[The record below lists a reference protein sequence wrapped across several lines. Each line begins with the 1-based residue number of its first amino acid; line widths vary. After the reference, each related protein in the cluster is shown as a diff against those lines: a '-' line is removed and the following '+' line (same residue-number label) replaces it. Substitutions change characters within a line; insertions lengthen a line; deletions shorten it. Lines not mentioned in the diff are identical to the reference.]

1 MNIKTDRPAKATQQF
16 PLRLILIV
24 PFLLQIFAAVGLVG
38 YLSFIN
44 GQKAVND
51 LANQLIDKASQ
62 QVDEHLDTYLALP
75 QQLNQIN
82 ADAIASGRL
91 NLNDPKASEQYFWSQ
106 ARAFKNLSYI
116 GCALPDGR
124 ESGAGRW
131 VNGVDLLVYENPR
144 RGGLASDYLADKQG
158 NRVSLVQSYQNDP
171 LANLWNKQV
180 LRTRRPGWSGISTFE
195 TSTVEIAEAGKALES
210 QNTVSNV
217 GINYYVAVP
226 ARYPVYDQKG
236 NLLGLLM
243 VDLLLTNVSEFL
255 RNLKVSPSG
264 QVFIMERDGLLIGSS
279 STKPVVHKVD
289 GKTSRFSALE
299 SSDPLIR
306 AVAEK
311 LKEQFN
317 NFKTLQNT
325 QEIEVTFN
333 GQRQFIQVTPW
344 RDRFGLDWLVVV
356 TVPESDF
363 NSQINANT
371 RTTIVL
377 CLGALAAATI
387 LGIYTSRWI
396 TRPIL
401 KLSLASEAIATGQL
415 DQTVETTNIKELD
428 AVAQSFNHMASQ
440 LQDSFNE
447 LEQTN
452 AELENRVEA
461 RTAELSQT
469 LTDLRHTQI
478 QLIQTEKMSSL
489 GQLVAG
495 VAHEINN
502 PVNFIHGN
510 LIHTEEY
517 AQNLLNLVNLYQQEY
532 PNSTANIEDE
542 IEEIDLDF
550 LRQDFPK
557 LLASMRLG
565 AERIREI
572 VKSLRNFSRLDEAE
586 FKEVDIHE
594 GLDSTLLILF
604 NRLKP
609 TSDHPGIQ
617 VMKDYSQIPLVEC
630 YPGQL
635 NQVFMNVLSNAID
648 ALHESDKKRTFQD
661 IVSNPSTIQISTE
674 LSHSNWVIVRIA
686 DNGQGMAEDVR
697 TKLFDPFFTTKPI
710 GKGTGLGLSI
720 SYQIVTEKHGG
731 KLDCYSAPGQGAEF
745 AIEIPIRQTIKPLNG
760 ALA

>member
-1 MNIKTDRPAKATQQF
+1 MNAKPGYAAKATQQF
-16 PLRLILIV
+16 PLRLIVIV

-38 YLSFIN
+38 YLSFRN

-106 ARAFKNLSYI
+106 ARAFETISYI
-116 GCALPDGR
+116 GYALPNGG

-131 VNGVDLLVYENPR
+131 VNGVNLLVYENLP
-144 RGGLASDYLADKQG
+144 GNGAASDYIADKRG
-158 NRVSLVQSYQNDP
+158 NRTSLVQSYQADP
-171 LANLWNKQV
+171 LLP
-180 LRTRRPGWSGISTFE
+180 PGVKDIIKKGKPAWAAIYTYAFE
-195 TSTVEIAEAGKALES
+195 NTVEITEAGKAIKS
-210 QNTVSNV
+210 QSGTSDI
-217 GINYYVAVP
+217 GLNYYVAVP
-226 ARYPVYDQKG
+226 ARYPIYDEKG
-236 NLLGLLM
+236 KLRSLLM
-243 VDLLLTNVSEFL
+243 IDLLLTNVSEFL

-279 STKPVVHKVD
+279 STKPVVHKVN
-289 GKTSRFSALE
+289 GETKRLSALE
-299 SSDPLIR
+299 TPDPLIR
-306 AVAEK
+306 GVAEK
-311 LKEQFN
+311 LKQQFN
-317 NFKTLQNT
+317 NFKTLSKT
-325 QEIEVTFN
+325 QEIQVTFD

-377 CLGALAAATI
+377 CLGALAVATI

-401 KLSLASEAIATGQL
+401 KLSQASEAIATGQL
-415 DQTVETTNIKELD
+415 DQTVESTNIKELD

-447 LEQTN
+447 LAQTN

-469 LTDLRHTQI
+469 LVDLRRTQAQVI
-478 QLIQTEKMSSL
+478 QSEKMSSL

-510 LIHTEEY
+510 VTFVDEY
-517 AQNLLNLVNLYQQEY
+517 AQNLLELVQLYQDEY
-532 PNSTANIEDE
+532 PLPTSAIQAKIADM
-542 IEEIDLDF
+542 DLEF
-550 LRQDFPK
+550 INQDMLK
-557 LLASMRLG
+557 LLSSMKLG
-565 AERIREI
+565 TERIREI
-572 VKSLRNFSRLDEAE
+572 VKSLRTFSRLDEADM
-586 FKEVDIHE
+586 KEVDIHE
-594 GLDSTLLILF
+594 GIESTLLILQH
-604 NRLKP
+604 RLKP
-609 TSDHPGIQ
+609 KPDRPAIA
-617 VMKDYSQIPLVEC
+617 VIRDYGKLPLVEC

-635 NQVFMNVLSNAID
+635 NQVLMNIVVNAID
-648 ALHESDKKRTFQD
+648 ALEEAKANCTYQERKNNSDQIT
-661 IVSNPSTIQISTE
+661 IST
-674 LSHSNWVIVRIA
+674 SVIDSQWVQIAIA
-686 DNGQGMAEDVR
+686 DNGVGIPKDVQQR
-697 TKLFDPFFTTKPI
+697 IFNPFFTTKPI
-710 GKGTGLGLSI
+710 GKGTGMGLSI

-731 KLDCYSAPGQGAEF
+731 KLECFSTLGEGSEF
-745 AIEIPIRQTIKPLNG
+745 AIQIPLRQQVSAAI
-760 ALA
+760 

>member
-1 MNIKTDRPAKATQQF
+1 MKTARPAKSTHQF

-24 PFLLQIFAAVGLVG
+24 PFVLQIFAAVGLVG
-38 YLSFIN
+38 YLSFRN

-75 QQLNQIN
+75 QQLNQVN

-106 ARAFKNLSYI
+106 ARAFETISYI
-116 GCALPDGR
+116 GYALPNGA

-131 VNGVDLLVYENPR
+131 VNGVNLLVFENLP
-144 RGGLASDYLADKQG
+144 GNGVASDYIADQRG
-158 NRVSLVQSYQNDP
+158 NRKSLLQSYQADP
-171 LANLWNKQV
+171 FLP
-180 LRTRRPGWSGISTFE
+180 PGVKDIIKAGKPAWAGIYTYAFE
-195 TSTVEIAEAGKALES
+195 NTVQITEAGKAIKSHSGTSDIGL
-210 QNTVSNV
+210 
-217 GINYYVAVP
+217 NYYVAVP
-226 ARYPVYDQKG
+226 ARYPIYDQKG
-236 NLLGLLM
+236 KLRSLLM

-279 STKPVVHKVD
+279 STQPVVHKV
-289 GKTSRFSALE
+289 KNETKRHSALD
-299 SSDPLIR
+299 SPDPLIR
-306 AVAEK
+306 TVAEK
-311 LKEQFN
+311 LKQQFQ

-325 QEIEVTFN
+325 QELQVTFN
-333 GQRQFIQVTPW
+333 RQRQFIQVTPW

-363 NSQINANT
+363 TSQINANT
-371 RTTIVL
+371 RTTILL

-401 KLSLASEAIATGQL
+401 KLSQASEAIATGQL

-447 LEQTN
+447 LAQTN
-452 AELENRVEA
+452 AELENRVEV

-469 LTDLRHTQI
+469 LVDLRRTQA
-478 QLIQTEKMSSL
+478 QVIQTEKMSSL

-510 LIHTEEY
+510 VTFVDEY
-517 AQNLLNLVNLYQQEY
+517 AQNLLELVQLYQQEY
-532 PNSTANIEDE
+532 PLPTPAIEAKIDE
-542 IEEIDLDF
+542 MDLEF
-550 LRQDFPK
+550 LNEDMLK
-557 LLASMRLG
+557 LLSSMKLG
-565 AERIREI
+565 TERIREI
-572 VKSLRNFSRLDEAE
+572 VKSLRTFSRLDEADM
-586 FKEVDIHE
+586 KEVDIHE
-594 GLDSTLLILF
+594 GIESTLLILQH
-604 NRLKP
+604 RLKP
-609 TSDHPGIQ
+609 KPDRPAIA
-617 VMKDYSQIPLVEC
+617 VIRDYGKLPLVEC

-635 NQVFMNVLSNAID
+635 NQVLMNIVVNAID
-648 ALHESDKKRTFQD
+648 ALEETKANCTYQEKKDHPDQIT
-661 IVSNPSTIQISTE
+661 IST
-674 LSHSNWVIVRIA
+674 SVIDSQWVQIAIA
-686 DNGQGMAEDVR
+686 DNGVGIPKDIQQR
-697 TKLFDPFFTTKPI
+697 IFNPFFTTKPV
-710 GKGTGLGLSI
+710 GKGTGMGMSI

-731 KLDCYSAPGQGAEF
+731 KLECFSTPGEGTEF
-745 AIEIPIRQTIKPLNG
+745 VIQIPIRQQLSAAI
-760 ALA
+760 

>member
-1 MNIKTDRPAKATQQF
+1 MKTARPAKSTHQF

-24 PFLLQIFAAVGLVG
+24 PFVLQIFAAVGLVG
-38 YLSFIN
+38 YLSFRN

-75 QQLNQIN
+75 QQLNQVN

-106 ARAFKNLSYI
+106 ARAFETISYI
-116 GCALPDGR
+116 GYALPNGA

-131 VNGVDLLVYENPR
+131 VNGVNLLVFENLP
-144 RGGLASDYLADKQG
+144 GNGVASDYIADQRG
-158 NRVSLVQSYQNDP
+158 NRKSLLQSYQADP
-171 LANLWNKQV
+171 FLP
-180 LRTRRPGWSGISTFE
+180 PGVKDIIKAGKPAWAGIYTYAFE
-195 TSTVEIAEAGKALES
+195 NTVQITEAGKAIKSHSGTSDIGL
-210 QNTVSNV
+210 
-217 GINYYVAVP
+217 NYYVAVP
-226 ARYPVYDQKG
+226 ARYPIYDQKG
-236 NLLGLLM
+236 KLRSLLM

-279 STKPVVHKVD
+279 STQPVVHKVKD
-289 GKTSRFSALE
+289 ETKRHSALD
-299 SSDPLIR
+299 SPDPLIR
-306 AVAEK
+306 TVAEK
-311 LKEQFN
+311 LKQQFQ

-325 QEIEVTFN
+325 QELQVTFN
-333 GQRQFIQVTPW
+333 RQRQFIQVTPW

-363 NSQINANT
+363 TSQINANT
-371 RTTIVL
+371 RTTILL

-401 KLSLASEAIATGQL
+401 KLSQASEAIATGQL
-415 DQTVETTNIKELD
+415 DQTVDTTNIKELD

-447 LEQTN
+447 LAQTN
-452 AELENRVEA
+452 AELENRVEV

-469 LTDLRHTQI
+469 LVDLRRTQA
-478 QLIQTEKMSSL
+478 QVIQTEKMSSL

-510 LIHTEEY
+510 VTFVDEY
-517 AQNLLNLVNLYQQEY
+517 AQNLLELVQLYQQEY
-532 PNSTANIEDE
+532 PLPTPAIEAKIDE
-542 IEEIDLDF
+542 MDLEF
-550 LRQDFPK
+550 LNEDMLK
-557 LLASMRLG
+557 LLSSMKLG
-565 AERIREI
+565 TERIREI
-572 VKSLRNFSRLDEAE
+572 VKSLRTFSRLDEADM
-586 FKEVDIHE
+586 KEVDIHE
-594 GLDSTLLILF
+594 GIESTLLILQH
-604 NRLKP
+604 RLKP
-609 TSDHPGIQ
+609 KPDRPAIA
-617 VMKDYSQIPLVEC
+617 VIRDYGKLPLVEC

-635 NQVFMNVLSNAID
+635 NQVLMNIVVNAID
-648 ALHESDKKRTFQD
+648 ALEETKANCTYQEKKDHPDQIT
-661 IVSNPSTIQISTE
+661 IST
-674 LSHSNWVIVRIA
+674 SVIDSQWVQIAIA
-686 DNGQGMAEDVR
+686 DNGVGIPKDIQQR
-697 TKLFDPFFTTKPI
+697 IFNPFFTTKPV
-710 GKGTGLGLSI
+710 GKGTGMGMSI

-731 KLDCYSAPGQGAEF
+731 KLECFSTPGEGTEF
-745 AIEIPIRQTIKPLNG
+745 VIQIPIRQQVS
-760 ALA
+760 AAV

>member
-1 MNIKTDRPAKATQQF
+1 MKTARPAKSTQQF

-24 PFLLQIFAAVGLVG
+24 PFVLQIFAAVGLVG

-51 LANQLIDKASQ
+51 LASQLIDKASQ

-91 NLNDPKASEQYFWSQ
+91 NLNDPRTSEQYFWSQ
-106 ARAFKNLSYI
+106 ARAFETLSYI
-116 GCALPDGR
+116 GYALPNGA

-131 VNGVDLLVYENPR
+131 VNGVNLLVYENLP
-144 RGGLASDYLADKQG
+144 GNGAASDYTADQRG
-158 NRVSLVQSYQNDP
+158 NRKSLVQSYQADP
-171 LANLWNKQV
+171 LLP
-180 LRTRRPGWSGISTFE
+180 PGVKDIIKKGKPAWAAIYTYAFE
-195 TSTVEIAEAGKALES
+195 NTVEITEAGKAIKS
-210 QNTVSNV
+210 QSGTSDI
-217 GINYYVAVP
+217 GLNYYVAVP
-226 ARYPVYDQKG
+226 ARYPIYDQKG
-236 NLLGLLM
+236 KLRSLLM

-279 STKPVVHKVD
+279 STQPVVHKVN
-289 GKTSRFSALE
+289 GETKRLSTLE
-299 SSDPLIR
+299 TPDPLIR

-311 LKEQFN
+311 LKKQFN
-317 NFKTLQNT
+317 NFTTLQNT
-325 QEIEVTFN
+325 QELEVTFN

-371 RTTIVL
+371 RTTILL
-377 CLGALAAATI
+377 CLGALAVATI

-401 KLSLASEAIATGQL
+401 KLSQASEAIATGQL

-447 LEQTN
+447 LAQTN

-469 LTDLRHTQI
+469 LVDLRRTQA
-478 QLIQTEKMSSL
+478 QVIQTEKMSSL

-510 LIHTEEY
+510 VTFVDEY
-517 AQNLLNLVNLYQQEY
+517 AQNLLELVQLYQQEY
-532 PNSTANIEDE
+532 PLPTPGIQARID
-542 IEEIDLDF
+542 EIDLEF
-550 LRQDFPK
+550 LNQDMLK
-557 LLASMRLG
+557 LLSSMKLG
-565 AERIREI
+565 TERIREI
-572 VKSLRNFSRLDEAE
+572 VKSLRTFSRLDEADM
-586 FKEVDIHE
+586 KEVDIHE
-594 GLDSTLLILF
+594 GIESTLLILQH
-604 NRLKP
+604 RLKAKP
-609 TSDHPGIQ
+609 DRPAIA
-617 VMKDYSQIPLVEC
+617 VIRDYGKLPLVEC

-635 NQVFMNVLSNAID
+635 NQVLMNIVVNAID
-648 ALHESDKKRTFQD
+648 ALEETKANCTYQEKKDHPDQIT
-661 IVSNPSTIQISTE
+661 IST
-674 LSHSNWVIVRIA
+674 SVIDSQWVQIAIA
-686 DNGQGMAEDVR
+686 DNGVGIPKDIQQR
-697 TKLFDPFFTTKPI
+697 IFNPFFTTKPI
-710 GKGTGLGLSI
+710 GKGTGMGMSI
-720 SYQIVTEKHGG
+720 SYQIITEKHGG
-731 KLDCYSAPGQGAEF
+731 KLECFSTLGEGSEF
-745 AIEIPIRQTIKPLNG
+745 AIQIPIRQQVRV
-760 ALA
+760 AV

>member
-1 MNIKTDRPAKATQQF
+1 
-16 PLRLILIV
+16 
-24 PFLLQIFAAVGLVG
+24 
-38 YLSFIN
+38 
-44 GQKAVND
+44 
-51 LANQLIDKASQ
+51 
-62 QVDEHLDTYLALP
+62 
-75 QQLNQIN
+75 
-82 ADAIASGRL
+82 
-91 NLNDPKASEQYFWSQ
+91 
-106 ARAFKNLSYI
+106 
-116 GCALPDGR
+116 
-124 ESGAGRW
+124 
-131 VNGVDLLVYENPR
+131 
-144 RGGLASDYLADKQG
+144 
-158 NRVSLVQSYQNDP
+158 
-171 LANLWNKQV
+171 
-180 LRTRRPGWSGISTFE
+180 
-195 TSTVEIAEAGKALES
+195 
-210 QNTVSNV
+210 
-217 GINYYVAVP
+217 
-226 ARYPVYDQKG
+226 
-236 NLLGLLM
+236 
-243 VDLLLTNVSEFL
+243 
-255 RNLKVSPSG
+255 
-264 QVFIMERDGLLIGSS
+264 
-279 STKPVVHKVD
+279 
-289 GKTSRFSALE
+289 
-299 SSDPLIR
+299 
-306 AVAEK
+306 
-311 LKEQFN
+311 N

-325 QEIEVTFN
+325 QEIEVKFN

-371 RTTIVL
+371 RTTILL
-377 CLGALAAATI
+377 CLGALAVATI

-401 KLSLASEAIATGQL
+401 KLSQASEAIATGQL

-447 LEQTN
+447 LAQTN
-452 AELENRVEA
+452 AELENRVQA

-557 LLASMRLG
+557 LLTSMRVG

-594 GLDSTLLILF
+594 GLDSTLLILL

-617 VMKDYSQIPLVEC
+617 VMKDYSQMPLVEC

-648 ALHESDKKRTFQD
+648 A
-661 IVSNPSTIQISTE
+661 
-674 LSHSNWVIVRIA
+674 
-686 DNGQGMAEDVR
+686 
-697 TKLFDPFFTTKPI
+697 
-710 GKGTGLGLSI
+710 
-720 SYQIVTEKHGG
+720 
-731 KLDCYSAPGQGAEF
+731 
-745 AIEIPIRQTIKPLNG
+745 
-760 ALA
+760 

>member
-279 STKPVVHKVD
+279 STKPVVHKVN
-289 GKTSRFSALE
+289 GETKRLSVLE
-299 SSDPLIR
+299 TPDPLIR

-325 QEIEVTFN
+325 QEIEVKFN
-333 GQRQFIQVTPW
+333 GQRQFIQVTSW

-377 CLGALAAATI
+377 CLGALAVATI

-401 KLSLASEAIATGQL
+401 KLSQASEAIATGQL

-469 LTDLRHTQI
+469 LTDLRRTQA
-478 QLIQTEKMSSL
+478 QVIQTEKMSSL

-510 LIHTEEY
+510 VTFVDEY
-517 AQNLLNLVNLYQQEY
+517 AQNLLELVQLYQQEY
-532 PNSTANIEDE
+532 PLPTPAIEAKIVD
-542 IEEIDLDF
+542 IDLEF
-550 LRQDFPK
+550 INQDMLK
-557 LLASMRLG
+557 LLSSMKLG
-565 AERIREI
+565 TERIREI
-572 VKSLRNFSRLDEAE
+572 VKSLRTFSRLDEADM
-586 FKEVDIHE
+586 KEVDIHE
-594 GLDSTLLILF
+594 GIESTLLILQH
-604 NRLKP
+604 RLKP
-609 TSDHPGIQ
+609 KPDRPAIA
-617 VMKDYSQIPLVEC
+617 VIRDYGKLPLVEC

-635 NQVFMNVLSNAID
+635 NQVLMNIVVNAID
-648 ALHESDKKRTFQD
+648 ALEETKAHCTYQEKKDHPDQIT
-661 IVSNPSTIQISTE
+661 IST
-674 LSHSNWVIVRIA
+674 SVIDSQWVQIAIA
-686 DNGQGMAEDVR
+686 DNGVGIPQDVQQR
-697 TKLFDPFFTTKPI
+697 IFNPFFTTKPI
-710 GKGTGLGLSI
+710 GKGTGMGMSI
-720 SYQIVTEKHGG
+720 SYQIITEKHGG
-731 KLDCYSAPGQGAEF
+731 KLECFSTPGEGSEF
-745 AIEIPIRQTIKPLNG
+745 AIQIPIRQQVSVAI
-760 ALA
+760 

>member
-1 MNIKTDRPAKATQQF
+1 MKTARPAKSTHQF

-24 PFLLQIFAAVGLVG
+24 PFVLQIFAAVGLVG
-38 YLSFIN
+38 YLSFRN

-75 QQLNQIN
+75 QQLNQVN

-106 ARAFKNLSYI
+106 ARAFETISYI
-116 GCALPDGR
+116 GYALPNGG

-131 VNGVDLLVYENPR
+131 VNGVNLLVFENLP
-144 RGGLASDYLADKQG
+144 GNGVASDYIADQRG
-158 NRVSLVQSYQNDP
+158 NRKSLLQSYQADP
-171 LANLWNKQV
+171 FLP
-180 LRTRRPGWSGISTFE
+180 PGVKDIIKAGKPAWAGIYTYAFE
-195 TSTVEIAEAGKALES
+195 NTVQITEAGKAIKSHSGTSDIGL
-210 QNTVSNV
+210 
-217 GINYYVAVP
+217 NYYVAVP
-226 ARYPVYDQKG
+226 ARYPIYDQKG
-236 NLLGLLM
+236 KLRSLLM

-279 STKPVVHKVD
+279 STQPVVHKVKD
-289 GKTSRFSALE
+289 ETKRHSALD
-299 SSDPLIR
+299 SPDPLIR
-306 AVAEK
+306 TVAEK
-311 LKEQFN
+311 LKQQFQ
-317 NFKTLQNT
+317 NFTTLQNT
-325 QEIEVTFN
+325 QELEVTFN
-333 GQRQFIQVTPW
+333 RQRQFIQVTPW

-363 NSQINANT
+363 TSQINANT
-371 RTTIVL
+371 RTTILL

-401 KLSLASEAIATGQL
+401 KLSQASEAIATGQL

-447 LEQTN
+447 LAQTN
-452 AELENRVEA
+452 AELENRVEV

-469 LTDLRHTQI
+469 LVDLRRTQA
-478 QLIQTEKMSSL
+478 QVIQTEKMSSL

-510 LIHTEEY
+510 VTFVDEY
-517 AQNLLNLVNLYQQEY
+517 AQNLLELVQLYQQEY
-532 PNSTANIEDE
+532 PLPTPAIQAKID
-542 IEEIDLDF
+542 EIDLEF
-550 LRQDFPK
+550 LNQDMLK
-557 LLASMRLG
+557 LLSSMKLG
-565 AERIREI
+565 TERIREI
-572 VKSLRNFSRLDEAE
+572 VKSLRTFSRLDEADM
-586 FKEVDIHE
+586 KEVDIHE
-594 GLDSTLLILF
+594 GIESTLLILQH
-604 NRLKP
+604 RLKP
-609 TSDHPGIQ
+609 KPDRPAIA
-617 VMKDYSQIPLVEC
+617 VIRDYGKLPLVEC

-635 NQVFMNVLSNAID
+635 NQVLMNIVVNAID
-648 ALHESDKKRTFQD
+648 ALEETKANCTYQEKKDHPDQIT
-661 IVSNPSTIQISTE
+661 IST
-674 LSHSNWVIVRIA
+674 SVIDSQWVQIAIA
-686 DNGQGMAEDVR
+686 DNGVGIPKDIQQR
-697 TKLFDPFFTTKPI
+697 IFNPFFTTKPV
-710 GKGTGLGLSI
+710 GKGTGMGMSI

-731 KLDCYSAPGQGAEF
+731 KLECFSTPGEGTEF
-745 AIEIPIRQTIKPLNG
+745 VIQIPIRQQLSAAI
-760 ALA
+760 

>member
-1 MNIKTDRPAKATQQF
+1 MKTARPAKSTHQF

-24 PFLLQIFAAVGLVG
+24 PFVLQIFAAVGLVG
-38 YLSFIN
+38 YLSFRN

-75 QQLNQIN
+75 QQLNQVN

-106 ARAFKNLSYI
+106 ARAFETISYI
-116 GCALPDGR
+116 GYALPNGA

-131 VNGVDLLVYENPR
+131 VNGVNLLVFENLP
-144 RGGLASDYLADKQG
+144 GNGVASDYIADQRG
-158 NRVSLVQSYQNDP
+158 NRKSLLQSYQADP
-171 LANLWNKQV
+171 FLP
-180 LRTRRPGWSGISTFE
+180 PGVKDIIKAGKPAWAGIYTYAFE
-195 TSTVEIAEAGKALES
+195 NTVQITEAGKAIKSHSGTSDIGL
-210 QNTVSNV
+210 
-217 GINYYVAVP
+217 NYYVAVP
-226 ARYPVYDQKG
+226 ARYPIYDQKG
-236 NLLGLLM
+236 KLRSLLM

-279 STKPVVHKVD
+279 STQPVVHKVKD
-289 GKTSRFSALE
+289 ETKRHSALD
-299 SSDPLIR
+299 SPDPLIR
-306 AVAEK
+306 TVAEK
-311 LKEQFN
+311 LKQQFQ

-325 QEIEVTFN
+325 QELQVTFN
-333 GQRQFIQVTPW
+333 RQRQFIQVTPW

-363 NSQINANT
+363 TSQINANT
-371 RTTIVL
+371 RTTILL

-401 KLSLASEAIATGQL
+401 KLSQASEAIATGQL

-447 LEQTN
+447 LAQTN
-452 AELENRVEA
+452 AELENRVEV

-469 LTDLRHTQI
+469 LVDLRRTQA
-478 QLIQTEKMSSL
+478 QVIQTEKMSSL

-510 LIHTEEY
+510 VTFVDEY
-517 AQNLLNLVNLYQQEY
+517 AQNLLELVQLYQEEY
-532 PNSTANIEDE
+532 PLPTPAIEAKIDE
-542 IEEIDLDF
+542 MDLEF
-550 LRQDFPK
+550 LNEDMLK
-557 LLASMRLG
+557 LLSSMKLG
-565 AERIREI
+565 TERIREI
-572 VKSLRNFSRLDEAE
+572 VKSLRTFSRLDEADM
-586 FKEVDIHE
+586 KEVDIHE
-594 GLDSTLLILF
+594 GIESTLLILQH
-604 NRLKP
+604 RLKP
-609 TSDHPGIQ
+609 KPDRPAIA
-617 VMKDYSQIPLVEC
+617 VIRDYGKLPLVEC

-635 NQVFMNVLSNAID
+635 NQVLMNIVVNAID
-648 ALHESDKKRTFQD
+648 ALEETKANCTYQEKKDHPDQIT
-661 IVSNPSTIQISTE
+661 IST
-674 LSHSNWVIVRIA
+674 SVIDSQWVQIAIA
-686 DNGQGMAEDVR
+686 DNGVGIPKDIQQR
-697 TKLFDPFFTTKPI
+697 IFNPFFTTKPV
-710 GKGTGLGLSI
+710 GKGTGMGMSI

-731 KLDCYSAPGQGAEF
+731 KLECFSTPGEGTEF
-745 AIEIPIRQTIKPLNG
+745 VIQIPIRQQLSTAI
-760 ALA
+760 

>member
-1 MNIKTDRPAKATQQF
+1 MNAKPGYAAKATQQF
-16 PLRLILIV
+16 PLRLIVIV

-38 YLSFIN
+38 YLSFRN

-106 ARAFKNLSYI
+106 ARAFETISYI
-116 GCALPDGR
+116 GYALPNGA

-131 VNGVDLLVYENPR
+131 VNGVNLLVYENLP
-144 RGGLASDYLADKQG
+144 GNGAASDYIADKRG
-158 NRVSLVQSYQNDP
+158 NRTSLVQSYQADP
-171 LANLWNKQV
+171 LLP
-180 LRTRRPGWSGISTFE
+180 PGVKDIIKKGKPAWAAIYTYAFE
-195 TSTVEIAEAGKALES
+195 NTVEITEAGKAIKS
-210 QNTVSNV
+210 QSGTSDI
-217 GINYYVAVP
+217 GLNYYVAVP
-226 ARYPVYDQKG
+226 ARYPIYDEKG
-236 NLLGLLM
+236 KLRSLLM
-243 VDLLLTNVSEFL
+243 IDLLLTNVSEFL

-279 STKPVVHKVD
+279 TTKPVVHKVN
-289 GKTSRFSALE
+289 GETKRLSALE
-299 SSDPLIR
+299 TPDPLIR
-306 AVAEK
+306 GVAEK
-311 LKEQFN
+311 LKQQFN
-317 NFKTLQNT
+317 NFKTLSKT
-325 QEIEVTFN
+325 QEIQVTFD
-333 GQRQFIQVTPW
+333 GQHQFIQVTPW

-371 RTTIVL
+371 RTTILL
-377 CLGALAAATI
+377 CLGALVVATI

-401 KLSLASEAIATGQL
+401 KLSQASEAIATGQL
-415 DQTVETTNIKELD
+415 DQTVESTNIKELD

-447 LEQTN
+447 LAQTN

-469 LTDLRHTQI
+469 LVDLRRTQAQVI
-478 QLIQTEKMSSL
+478 QSEKMSSL

-510 LIHTEEY
+510 VTFVDEY
-517 AQNLLNLVNLYQQEY
+517 AQNLLELVQLYQDEY
-532 PNSTANIEDE
+532 PLPTSAIQAKIADM
-542 IEEIDLDF
+542 DLEF
-550 LRQDFPK
+550 INQDMLK
-557 LLASMRLG
+557 LLSSMKLG
-565 AERIREI
+565 TERIREI
-572 VKSLRNFSRLDEAE
+572 VKSLRTFSRLDEADM
-586 FKEVDIHE
+586 KEVDIHE
-594 GLDSTLLILF
+594 GIESTLLILQH
-604 NRLKP
+604 RLKP
-609 TSDHPGIQ
+609 KPDRPAIA
-617 VMKDYSQIPLVEC
+617 VIRDYGKLPLVEC

-635 NQVFMNVLSNAID
+635 NQVLMNIVVNAID
-648 ALHESDKKRTFQD
+648 ALEEAKANCTYQERKNNSDQIT
-661 IVSNPSTIQISTE
+661 IST
-674 LSHSNWVIVRIA
+674 SVIDSQWVQIAIA
-686 DNGQGMAEDVR
+686 DNGVGIPKDVQQR
-697 TKLFDPFFTTKPI
+697 IFNPFFTTKPI
-710 GKGTGLGLSI
+710 GKGTGMGLSI

-731 KLDCYSAPGQGAEF
+731 KLECFSTLGEGSEF
-745 AIEIPIRQTIKPLNG
+745 AIQIPLRQQVSAAI
-760 ALA
+760 

>member
-1 MNIKTDRPAKATQQF
+1 MNIKTARPAKSTHQF

-24 PFLLQIFAAVGLVG
+24 PFVLQIFAAVGLVG
-38 YLSFIN
+38 YLSFRN

-75 QQLNQIN
+75 QQLNQVN

-106 ARAFKNLSYI
+106 ARAFETISYI
-116 GCALPDGR
+116 GYALPNGG

-131 VNGVDLLVYENPR
+131 VNGVNLLVFENLP
-144 RGGLASDYLADKQG
+144 GNGVASDYIADQRG
-158 NRVSLVQSYQNDP
+158 NRKSLLQSYQADP
-171 LANLWNKQV
+171 FLP
-180 LRTRRPGWSGISTFE
+180 PGVKDIIKAGKPAWAGIYTYAFE
-195 TSTVEIAEAGKALES
+195 NTVQITEAGKAIKSHSGTSDIGL
-210 QNTVSNV
+210 
-217 GINYYVAVP
+217 NYYVAVP
-226 ARYPVYDQKG
+226 ARYPIYDQKG
-236 NLLGLLM
+236 KLRSLLM

-279 STKPVVHKVD
+279 STQPVVHKVKD
-289 GKTSRFSALE
+289 ETKRHSALD
-299 SSDPLIR
+299 SPDPLIR
-306 AVAEK
+306 TVAEK
-311 LKEQFN
+311 LKQQFQ
-317 NFKTLQNT
+317 NFTTLQNT
-325 QEIEVTFN
+325 QELEVTFN
-333 GQRQFIQVTPW
+333 RQRQFIQVTPW

-363 NSQINANT
+363 TSQINANT
-371 RTTIVL
+371 RTTILL

-401 KLSLASEAIATGQL
+401 KLSQASEAIATGQL

-447 LEQTN
+447 LAQTN
-452 AELENRVEA
+452 AELENRVEV

-469 LTDLRHTQI
+469 LVDLRRTQA
-478 QLIQTEKMSSL
+478 QVIQTEKMSSL

-510 LIHTEEY
+510 VTFVDEY
-517 AQNLLNLVNLYQQEY
+517 AQNLLELVQLYQQEY
-532 PNSTANIEDE
+532 PLPTPAIQAKID
-542 IEEIDLDF
+542 EIDLEF
-550 LRQDFPK
+550 LNQDMLK
-557 LLASMRLG
+557 LLSSMKLG
-565 AERIREI
+565 TERIREI
-572 VKSLRNFSRLDEAE
+572 VKSLRTFSRLDEADM
-586 FKEVDIHE
+586 KEVDIHE
-594 GLDSTLLILF
+594 GIESTLLILQH
-604 NRLKP
+604 RLKP
-609 TSDHPGIQ
+609 KPDRPAIA
-617 VMKDYSQIPLVEC
+617 VIRDYGKLPLVEC

-635 NQVFMNVLSNAID
+635 NQVLMNIVVNAID
-648 ALHESDKKRTFQD
+648 ALEETKANCTYQEKKDHPDQIT
-661 IVSNPSTIQISTE
+661 IST
-674 LSHSNWVIVRIA
+674 SVIDSQWVQIAIA
-686 DNGQGMAEDVR
+686 DNGVGIPKDIQQR
-697 TKLFDPFFTTKPI
+697 IFNPFFTTKPV
-710 GKGTGLGLSI
+710 GKGTGMGMSI

-731 KLDCYSAPGQGAEF
+731 KLECFSTPGEGTEF
-745 AIEIPIRQTIKPLNG
+745 VIQIPIRQQLSAAI
-760 ALA
+760 

>member
-1 MNIKTDRPAKATQQF
+1 MKTARPAKSTHQF

-24 PFLLQIFAAVGLVG
+24 PFVLQIFAAVGLVG
-38 YLSFIN
+38 YLSFRN

-75 QQLNQIN
+75 QQLNQVN

-106 ARAFKNLSYI
+106 ARAFETISYI
-116 GCALPDGR
+116 GYALPNGG

-131 VNGVDLLVYENPR
+131 VNGVNLLVFENLP
-144 RGGLASDYLADKQG
+144 GNGVASDYIADQRG
-158 NRVSLVQSYQNDP
+158 NRKSLLQSYQADP
-171 LANLWNKQV
+171 FLP
-180 LRTRRPGWSGISTFE
+180 PGVKDIIKAGKPAWAGIYTYAFE
-195 TSTVEIAEAGKALES
+195 NTVQITEAGKAIKSHSGTSDIGL
-210 QNTVSNV
+210 
-217 GINYYVAVP
+217 NYYVAVP
-226 ARYPVYDQKG
+226 ARYPIYDQKG
-236 NLLGLLM
+236 KLRSLLM

-279 STKPVVHKVD
+279 STQPVVHKVKD
-289 GKTSRFSALE
+289 ETKRHSALD
-299 SSDPLIR
+299 SPDPLIR
-306 AVAEK
+306 TVAEK
-311 LKEQFN
+311 LKQQFQ
-317 NFKTLQNT
+317 NFTTFQNT
-325 QEIEVTFN
+325 QELEVTFN

-363 NSQINANT
+363 TSQINANT
-371 RTTIVL
+371 RTTILL

-401 KLSLASEAIATGQL
+401 KLSQASEAIATGQL

-447 LEQTN
+447 LAQTN
-452 AELENRVEA
+452 AELENRVEV

-469 LTDLRHTQI
+469 LVDLRRTQA
-478 QLIQTEKMSSL
+478 QVIQTEKMSSL

-510 LIHTEEY
+510 VTFVDEY
-517 AQNLLNLVNLYQQEY
+517 AQNLLELVQLYQQEY
-532 PNSTANIEDE
+532 PLPTPAIEAKIDE
-542 IEEIDLDF
+542 MDLEF
-550 LRQDFPK
+550 LNEDMLK
-557 LLASMRLG
+557 LLSSMKLG
-565 AERIREI
+565 TERIREI
-572 VKSLRNFSRLDEAE
+572 VKSLRTFSRLDEADM
-586 FKEVDIHE
+586 KEVDIHE
-594 GLDSTLLILF
+594 GIESTLLILQH
-604 NRLKP
+604 RLKP
-609 TSDHPGIQ
+609 KPDRPAIA
-617 VMKDYSQIPLVEC
+617 VIRDYGKLPLVEC

-635 NQVFMNVLSNAID
+635 NQVLMNIVVNAID
-648 ALHESDKKRTFQD
+648 ALEETKANCTYQEKKDHPDQIT
-661 IVSNPSTIQISTE
+661 IST
-674 LSHSNWVIVRIA
+674 SVIDSQWVQIAIA
-686 DNGQGMAEDVR
+686 DNGVGIPKDIQQR
-697 TKLFDPFFTTKPI
+697 IFNPFFTTKPV
-710 GKGTGLGLSI
+710 GKGTGMGMSI

-731 KLDCYSAPGQGAEF
+731 KLECFSTPGEGTEF
-745 AIEIPIRQTIKPLNG
+745 VIQIPIRQQLSTAI
-760 ALA
+760 

>member
-1 MNIKTDRPAKATQQF
+1 MNAKPGYAAKATQQF
-16 PLRLILIV
+16 PLRLIVIV

-38 YLSFIN
+38 YLSFRN

-106 ARAFKNLSYI
+106 ARAFETISYI
-116 GCALPDGR
+116 GYALPNGG

-131 VNGVDLLVYENPR
+131 VNGVNLLVYENLP
-144 RGGLASDYLADKQG
+144 GNGAASDYIADKRG
-158 NRVSLVQSYQNDP
+158 NRTSLVQSYQADP
-171 LANLWNKQV
+171 LLP
-180 LRTRRPGWSGISTFE
+180 PGVKDIIKKGKPAWAAIYTYAFE
-195 TSTVEIAEAGKALES
+195 NTVEITEAGKAIKS
-210 QNTVSNV
+210 QSGTSDI
-217 GINYYVAVP
+217 GLNYYVAVP
-226 ARYPVYDQKG
+226 ARYPIYDEKG
-236 NLLGLLM
+236 KLRSLLM
-243 VDLLLTNVSEFL
+243 IDLLLTNVSEFL

-279 STKPVVHKVD
+279 STKPVVHKVN
-289 GKTSRFSALE
+289 GETKRLSALE
-299 SSDPLIR
+299 TPDPLIR
-306 AVAEK
+306 GVAEK
-311 LKEQFN
+311 LKQQFN
-317 NFKTLQNT
+317 NFKTLSKT
-325 QEIEVTFN
+325 QEIQVTFD

-377 CLGALAAATI
+377 CLGALVVATI

-401 KLSLASEAIATGQL
+401 KLSQASEAIATGQL
-415 DQTVETTNIKELD
+415 DQTVESTNIKELD

-447 LEQTN
+447 LAQTN

-469 LTDLRHTQI
+469 LVDLRRTQAQVI
-478 QLIQTEKMSSL
+478 QSEKMSSL

-510 LIHTEEY
+510 VTFVDEY
-517 AQNLLNLVNLYQQEY
+517 AQNLLELVQLYQDEY
-532 PNSTANIEDE
+532 PLPTSAIQAKIADM
-542 IEEIDLDF
+542 DLEF
-550 LRQDFPK
+550 INQDMLK
-557 LLASMRLG
+557 LLSSMKLG
-565 AERIREI
+565 TERIREI
-572 VKSLRNFSRLDEAE
+572 VKSLRTFSRLDEADM
-586 FKEVDIHE
+586 KEVDIHE
-594 GLDSTLLILF
+594 GIESTLLILQH
-604 NRLKP
+604 RLKP
-609 TSDHPGIQ
+609 KPDRPAIA
-617 VMKDYSQIPLVEC
+617 VIRDYGKLPLVEC

-635 NQVFMNVLSNAID
+635 NQVLMNIVVNAID
-648 ALHESDKKRTFQD
+648 ALEEAKANCTYQERKNNSDQIT
-661 IVSNPSTIQISTE
+661 IST
-674 LSHSNWVIVRIA
+674 SVIDSQWVQIAIA
-686 DNGQGMAEDVR
+686 DNGVGIPKDVQQR
-697 TKLFDPFFTTKPI
+697 IFNPFFTTKPI
-710 GKGTGLGLSI
+710 GKGTGMGLSI

-731 KLDCYSAPGQGAEF
+731 KLECFSTLGEGSEF
-745 AIEIPIRQTIKPLNG
+745 AIQIPLRQQVSAAI
-760 ALA
+760 

>member
-116 GCALPDGR
+116 GYALPNGA

-131 VNGVDLLVYENPR
+131 VNGVNLLVYENLP
-144 RGGLASDYLADKQG
+144 GNGAASDYTADQRG
-158 NRVSLVQSYQNDP
+158 NRKSLVQSYQADP
-171 LANLWNKQV
+171 LLP
-180 LRTRRPGWSGISTFE
+180 PGVKDIIKTGKPAWAAIYTYAFE
-195 TSTVEIAEAGKALES
+195 NTVQITEAGKAI
-210 QNTVSNV
+210 QNQNDTSDV
-217 GINYYVAVP
+217 GLNYYVAVP
-226 ARYPVYDQKG
+226 ARYPIYDEKG
-236 NLLGLLM
+236 KLRSLLM

-264 QVFIMERDGLLIGSS
+264 QIFIMERDGLLIGSS
-279 STKPVVHKVD
+279 STKPVVHKVN
-289 GKTSRFSALE
+289 GETKRLSVLE
-299 SSDPLIR
+299 TPDPLIR

-311 LKEQFN
+311 LKQQFN

-325 QEIEVTFN
+325 QEIEVKFN
-333 GQRQFIQVTPW
+333 GQRQFIQVTSW

-371 RTTIVL
+371 RTTILL
-377 CLGALAAATI
+377 CLGALAVATI

-401 KLSLASEAIATGQL
+401 KLSQASEAIATGQL

-469 LTDLRHTQI
+469 LTDLRRTQA
-478 QLIQTEKMSSL
+478 QVIQTEKMSSL

-510 LIHTEEY
+510 VTFVDEY
-517 AQNLLNLVNLYQQEY
+517 AQNLLELVQLYQQEY
-532 PNSTANIEDE
+532 PLPTAAIEAKIVD
-542 IEEIDLDF
+542 IDLEF
-550 LRQDFPK
+550 INQDMLK
-557 LLASMRLG
+557 LLSSMKLG
-565 AERIREI
+565 TERIREI
-572 VKSLRNFSRLDEAE
+572 VKSLRTFSRLDEADM
-586 FKEVDIHE
+586 KEVDIHE
-594 GLDSTLLILF
+594 GIESTLLILQH
-604 NRLKP
+604 RLKP
-609 TSDHPGIQ
+609 KPDRPAIA
-617 VMKDYSQIPLVEC
+617 VIRDYGKLPLVEC

-635 NQVFMNVLSNAID
+635 NQVLMNIVVNAID
-648 ALHESDKKRTFQD
+648 ALEETKANCTYQEKKDHPDQIT
-661 IVSNPSTIQISTE
+661 IST
-674 LSHSNWVIVRIA
+674 SVIDSQWVQIAIA
-686 DNGQGMAEDVR
+686 DNGVGIPQDVQQR
-697 TKLFDPFFTTKPI
+697 IFNPFFTTKPI
-710 GKGTGLGLSI
+710 GKGTGMGMSI
-720 SYQIVTEKHGG
+720 SYQIITEKHGG
-731 KLDCYSAPGQGAEF
+731 KLECFSTPGEGSEF
-745 AIEIPIRQTIKPLNG
+745 AIQIPIRQQVSV
-760 ALA
+760 AV

>member
-1 MNIKTDRPAKATQQF
+1 MKTARPAKSTHQF

-24 PFLLQIFAAVGLVG
+24 PFVLQIFAAVGLVG
-38 YLSFIN
+38 YLSFRN

-75 QQLNQIN
+75 QQLNQVN

-106 ARAFKNLSYI
+106 ARAFETISYI
-116 GCALPDGR
+116 GYALPNGA

-131 VNGVDLLVYENPR
+131 VNGVNLLVFENLP
-144 RGGLASDYLADKQG
+144 GNGVASDYIADQRG
-158 NRVSLVQSYQNDP
+158 NRKSLLQSYQADP
-171 LANLWNKQV
+171 FLP
-180 LRTRRPGWSGISTFE
+180 PGVKDIIKAGKPAWAGIYTYAFE
-195 TSTVEIAEAGKALES
+195 NTVQITEAGKAIKSHSGTSDIGL
-210 QNTVSNV
+210 
-217 GINYYVAVP
+217 NYYVAVP
-226 ARYPVYDQKG
+226 ARYPIYDQKG
-236 NLLGLLM
+236 KLRSLLM

-279 STKPVVHKVD
+279 STKPVVHKVN
-289 GKTSRFSALE
+289 GETKRLSALE
-299 SSDPLIR
+299 TPDPLIR

-311 LKEQFN
+311 LKKQFN
-317 NFKTLQNT
+317 NFTTFQNT
-325 QEIEVTFN
+325 QELEVTFN

-363 NSQINANT
+363 TSQINANT
-371 RTTIVL
+371 RTTILL

-401 KLSLASEAIATGQL
+401 KLSQASEAIATGQL

-447 LEQTN
+447 LAQTN
-452 AELENRVEA
+452 AELENRVEV

-469 LTDLRHTQI
+469 LVDLRRTQA
-478 QLIQTEKMSSL
+478 QVIQTEKMSSL

-510 LIHTEEY
+510 VTFVDEY
-517 AQNLLNLVNLYQQEY
+517 AQNLLELVQLYQQEY
-532 PNSTANIEDE
+532 PLPTPAIEAKIDE
-542 IEEIDLDF
+542 MDLEF
-550 LRQDFPK
+550 LNEDMLK
-557 LLASMRLG
+557 LLSSMKLG
-565 AERIREI
+565 TERIREI
-572 VKSLRNFSRLDEAE
+572 VKSLRTFSRLDEADM
-586 FKEVDIHE
+586 KEVDIHE
-594 GLDSTLLILF
+594 GIESTLLILQH
-604 NRLKP
+604 RLKP
-609 TSDHPGIQ
+609 KPDRPAIA
-617 VMKDYSQIPLVEC
+617 VIRDYGKLPLVEC

-635 NQVFMNVLSNAID
+635 NQVLMNIVVNAID
-648 ALHESDKKRTFQD
+648 ALEETKANCTYQEKKDHPDQIT
-661 IVSNPSTIQISTE
+661 IST
-674 LSHSNWVIVRIA
+674 SVIDSQWVQIAIA
-686 DNGQGMAEDVR
+686 DNGVGIPKDIQQR
-697 TKLFDPFFTTKPI
+697 IFNPFFTTKPV
-710 GKGTGLGLSI
+710 GKGTGMGMSI

-731 KLDCYSAPGQGAEF
+731 KLECFSTPGEGTEF
-745 AIEIPIRQTIKPLNG
+745 VIQIPIRQQLSAAI
-760 ALA
+760 

>member
-1 MNIKTDRPAKATQQF
+1 MNAKPGYPAKATQQV

-24 PFLLQIFAAVGLVG
+24 PFVLQIFAAVGLVG

-106 ARAFKNLSYI
+106 ARAFETLSYI
-116 GCALPDGR
+116 GYALPNGG

-131 VNGVDLLVYENPR
+131 VNGVDLLVYENLP
-144 RGGLASDYLADKQG
+144 GDGVASDYIADQRG
-158 NRVSLVQSYQNDP
+158 NRTSLLQSYQADP
-171 LANLWNKQV
+171 LSP
-180 LRTRRPGWSGISTFE
+180 PGVKDIIKIGKPAWAAIYTYAFE
-195 TSTVEIAEAGKALES
+195 NTVQITEAGKAIQS
-210 QNTVSNV
+210 QSGTSDI
-217 GINYYVAVP
+217 GLNYYVAVP

-243 VDLLLTNVSEFL
+243 VDLLLTNVSKFL
-255 RNLKVSPSG
+255 GNLKVSRSG

-279 STKPVVHKVD
+279 STQSVVHKVN
-289 GKTSRFSALE
+289 GETKRLNALE
-299 SSDPLIR
+299 SPDPLIR
-306 AVAEK
+306 AVAAK
-311 LKEQFN
+311 LKQQFQ
-317 NFKTLQNT
+317 NFTTLQNT
-325 QEIEVTFN
+325 QELEVIFN
-333 GQRQFIQVTPW
+333 GQHQFIQVTPW

-377 CLGALAAATI
+377 CLGALAVATI

-415 DQTVETTNIKELD
+415 DQTIATTNIKELD
-428 AVAQSFNHMASQ
+428 AVAHSFNHMASQ

-447 LEQTN
+447 LAQTN

-469 LTDLRHTQI
+469 LVDLRRTQA
-478 QLIQTEKMSSL
+478 QVIQTEKMSSL

-510 LIHTEEY
+510 VTFVDEY
-517 AQNLLNLVNLYQQEY
+517 AQNLLELVQLYQHEY
-532 PNSTANIEDE
+532 PLPTSAIQAKIVDM
-542 IEEIDLDF
+542 DLEF
-550 LRQDFPK
+550 INQDMLK
-557 LLASMRLG
+557 LLSSMKLG
-565 AERIREI
+565 TERIREI
-572 VKSLRNFSRLDEAE
+572 VKSLRTFSRLDEADM
-586 FKEVDIHE
+586 KEVDIHE
-594 GLDSTLLILF
+594 GIESTLLILQH
-604 NRLKP
+604 RLKP
-609 TSDHPGIQ
+609 KPDRPEIA
-617 VMKDYSQIPLVEC
+617 VIRDYGNLPPVEC

-635 NQVFMNVLSNAID
+635 NQVLMNIVVNAID
-648 ALHESDKKRTFQD
+648 ALEEAKAEWTYQERKD
-661 IVSNPSTIQISTE
+661 NPGQITIST
-674 LSHSNWVIVRIA
+674 SVIDSQWVQIAIA
-686 DNGQGMAEDVR
+686 DNGPGIPSHIQQR
-697 TKLFDPFFTTKPI
+697 IFNPFFTTKQI
-710 GKGTGLGLSI
+710 GKGTGMGMSI

-731 KLDCYSAPGQGAEF
+731 KLECFSTPGEGTEF
-745 AIEIPIRQTIKPLNG
+745 AINIPIRQQVSAAI
-760 ALA
+760 

>member
-1 MNIKTDRPAKATQQF
+1 MKTARPAKSTHQF

-24 PFLLQIFAAVGLVG
+24 PFVLQIFAAVGLVG
-38 YLSFIN
+38 YLSFRN

-75 QQLNQIN
+75 QQLNQVN

-106 ARAFKNLSYI
+106 ARAFETISYI
-116 GCALPDGR
+116 GYALPNGA

-131 VNGVDLLVYENPR
+131 VNGVNLLVFENLP
-144 RGGLASDYLADKQG
+144 GNGVASDYIADQRG
-158 NRVSLVQSYQNDP
+158 NRKSLLQSYQADP
-171 LANLWNKQV
+171 FLP
-180 LRTRRPGWSGISTFE
+180 PGVKDIIKAGKPAWAGIYTYAFE
-195 TSTVEIAEAGKALES
+195 NTVQITEAGKAIKSHSGTSDIGL
-210 QNTVSNV
+210 
-217 GINYYVAVP
+217 NYYVAVP
-226 ARYPVYDQKG
+226 ARYPIYDQKG
-236 NLLGLLM
+236 KLRSLLM

-279 STKPVVHKVD
+279 STQPVVHKVKD
-289 GKTSRFSALE
+289 ETKRHSALD
-299 SSDPLIR
+299 SPDPLIR
-306 AVAEK
+306 TVAEK
-311 LKEQFN
+311 LKQQFQ
-317 NFKTLQNT
+317 NFTTLQNT
-325 QEIEVTFN
+325 QELEVTFN
-333 GQRQFIQVTPW
+333 RQRQFIQVTPW

-363 NSQINANT
+363 TSQINANT
-371 RTTIVL
+371 RTTILL

-401 KLSLASEAIATGQL
+401 KLSQASEAIATGQL

-447 LEQTN
+447 LAQTN
-452 AELENRVEA
+452 AELENRVEV

-469 LTDLRHTQI
+469 LVDLRRTQA
-478 QLIQTEKMSSL
+478 QVIQTEKMSSL

-510 LIHTEEY
+510 VTFVDEY
-517 AQNLLNLVNLYQQEY
+517 AQNLLELVQLYQQEY
-532 PNSTANIEDE
+532 PLPTPAIEAKIDE
-542 IEEIDLDF
+542 MDLEF
-550 LRQDFPK
+550 LNEDMLK
-557 LLASMRLG
+557 LLSSMKLG
-565 AERIREI
+565 TERIREI
-572 VKSLRNFSRLDEAE
+572 VKSLRTFSRLDEADM
-586 FKEVDIHE
+586 KEVDIHE
-594 GLDSTLLILF
+594 GIESTLLILQH
-604 NRLKP
+604 RLKP
-609 TSDHPGIQ
+609 KPDRPAIA
-617 VMKDYSQIPLVEC
+617 VIRDYGKLPLVEC

-635 NQVFMNVLSNAID
+635 NQVLMNIVVNAID
-648 ALHESDKKRTFQD
+648 ALEETKANCTYQEKKDHPDQIT
-661 IVSNPSTIQISTE
+661 IST
-674 LSHSNWVIVRIA
+674 SVIDSQWVQIAIA
-686 DNGQGMAEDVR
+686 DNGVGIPKDIQQR
-697 TKLFDPFFTTKPI
+697 IFNPFFTTKPV
-710 GKGTGLGLSI
+710 GKGTGMGMSI

-731 KLDCYSAPGQGAEF
+731 KLECFSTPGEGTEF
-745 AIEIPIRQTIKPLNG
+745 VIQIPIRQQLSAAI
-760 ALA
+760 